1 MFKKKEFSKIYL
13 ASFFL
18 LLIIISIFAAIIFEK
33 TRKDHNQKI
42 VTLNLETKVEENL
55 SWKFST
61 INNSMEVKIG
71 QLYKIDFNVENY
83 GSIKSSGK
91 AIYDVRPEL
100 LKKYFVEIDCFC
112 YKKQTL
118 LPGEKSTY
126 SITFYIDPKMIS
138 DSKFNDMKNMSIS
151 YTFLDI
157 KNG

>member
-1 MFKKKEFSKIYL
+1 MFKKQKFSKIYL

-18 LLIIISIFAAIIFEK
+18 LLIIISIFAALIFEK
-33 TRKDHNQKI
+33 TTKDNNLKI
-42 VTLNLETKVEENL
+42 ITLNLNTKVEENL
-55 SWKFST
+55 SWNFST

-83 GSIKSSGK
+83 GSMKSFGK
-91 AIYDVRPEL
+91 AIYDVSPKS

-138 DSKFNDMKNMSIS
+138 DSKVNDMKNMSIS
-151 YTFLDI
+151 YTFLDS

>member
-13 ASFFL
+13 AGLFLL
-18 LLIIISIFAAIIFEK
+18 LLIISVFAAIIFEK
-33 TRKDHNQKI
+33 TKKDNNQKI
-42 VTLNLETKVEENL
+42 ITLNLDTKVEENL

-91 AIYDVRPEL
+91 AIYDVSPKL

-118 LPGEKSTY
+118 LSGEKSTY

-138 DSKFNDMKNMSIS
+138 DSSANDINNINIS
-151 YTFLDI
+151 YTFLDS